1 MTSAEPDGSG
11 HPRQVFGAMLRYY
24 RSKAGMSQEQLGTL
38 AYCSGDTVGKVEMGQ
53 RTPSYELA
61 AACDAV
67 PELNTGGALTELRK
81 QLNNMLKVR
90 ADPGWFQE
98 WSRKESE
105 ATSLRW
111 YEPLLIPGLL
121 QTEQYAR
128 AVIRTRPGDTDEH
141 IDQMVA
147 ARMARQMILTG
158 EQPPMMWIVIDEGVL
173 RRPIG
178 SAEIMHDQ
186 LRHIVEMIQRPNI
199 VLQVVS
205 AATGAYEGLR
215 GPFIL
220 ATFAGGAQDVA
231 YQDGAMF
238 WQFIEDEADIAVVAA
253 TWDAIKSDA
262 QPRGASLELVK
273 EAAEKWV

>member
-1 MTSAEPDGSG
+1 
-11 HPRQVFGAMLRYY
+11 
-24 RSKAGMSQEQLGTL
+24 
-38 AYCSGDTVGKVEMGQ
+38 
-53 RTPSYELA
+53 
-61 AACDAV
+61 
-67 PELNTGGALTELRK
+67 LNTGGALTELRK

-98 WSRKESE
+98 WARKESE
-105 ATSLRW
+105 ATALRW
-111 YEPLLIPGLL
+111 FEPLLIPGLL

-128 AVIRTRPGDTDEH
+128 AVIRTRPGDTNEH
-141 IDQMVA
+141 IDEMVA
-147 ARMARQMILTG
+147 TRVERQVILTR
-158 EQPPMMWIVIDEGVL
+158 EKPPMLWIVIDEGVL
-173 RRPIG
+173 HRPIG

-186 LRHIVEMIQRPNI
+186 LLHISEMARRSNV

-205 AATGAYEGLR
+205 TATGAYEGLR

-220 ATFAGGAQDVA
+220 ASFAGGAQDVV

-262 QPRGASLELVK
+262 LPRGTSLELVK
-273 EAAEKWV
+273 ETAEKWARGAPE